1 MERFTPPLL
10 VVTGRAP
17 EDNTGMLA
25 KLAVEG
31 NCPPLGRLT
40 TPMLDSPDTVLGDDV
55 VTGAIYMVICLS
67 TTSNSSWVELDMAV
81 FTESATIP
89 WTTCNTAIPCS
100 VADST
105 ARFVSITIGTNLTHV
120 I

>member
-1 MERFTPPLL
+1 MPPLL

-17 EDNTGMLA
+17 DDNTGMLA

-40 TPMLDSPDTVLGDDV
+40 TPMLDSPGAVLGDDV
-55 VTGAIYMVICLS
+55 VTGAIYICLS

-81 FTESATIP
+81 FTDHLQHCYSLL
-89 WTTCNTAIPCS
+89 C
-100 VADST
+100 
-105 ARFVSITIGTNLTHV
+105 R
-120 I
+120 